1 VLDEILGNQT
11 DLPITEHAT
20 DTAGQTLTVFSLFS
34 LTGFTLSPRIRD
46 LGGITL
52 HRLGSRKD
60 LTSVFPN
67 AGTLLTGTVDVGLI
81 RSQWDEMLRLAAS
94 LKYGHTTA
102 SLVVAKLHAASRRSA
117 IAQALVEFGGLQRTI
132 YALRYLADEAYR
144 RRITRQLNKGESL
157 HSLRRD
163 LFFAHEGSVRRRHR
177 KQQTEQ
183 ALCLSL
189 VVNAI
194 ITWNTAYL
202 ELALEHLAAKRGR
215 IDRDLLAHVSPALM
229 EHVNPYGTY
238 EFPVEAEYARQGFRP
253 LRQVVDPPPPAG

>member
-1 VLDEILGNQT
+1 MSTRFFSDAEIRRLRSWPEELGRDEL
-11 DLPITEHAT
+11 
-20 DTAGQTLTVFSLFS
+20 
-34 LTGFTLSPRIRD
+34 IRF
-46 LGGITL
+46 TL

-67 AGTLLTGTVDVGLI
+67 AGKLLTGTVDVGLI

-94 LKYGHTTA
+94 LKYGHATA
-102 SLVVAKLHAASRRSA
+102 SLVVGKLHASSRRSA

-163 LFFAHEGSVRRRHR
+163 LFFAHEGSVRRRHHE
-177 KQQTEQ
+177 QQTEQ

-194 ITWNTAYL
+194 ITWNTAYRR
-202 ELALEHLAAKRGR
+202 ATAATPWVTAARTWPLPTAAVLR
-215 IDRDLLAHVSPALM
+215 SPTPLPSPPTPPRTPVSKATSQWSSPR
-229 EHVNPYGTY
+229 TRRSS
-238 EFPVEAEYARQGFRP
+238 ARCSASPPRP
-253 LRQVVDPPPPAG
+253 G